1 MCATRL
7 WGRGRRLDG
16 TADPAWEARVAEL
29 WKAIGTH
36 ENNWLGRRGGE
47 QRAHVLRVT
56 RADIFVARHVGLR
69 DYDGWRTR
77 RCSMR
82 E

>member
-7 WGRGRRLDG
+7 WGYGRRLDG

-36 ENNWLGRRGGE
+36 ENNWLGRRGLLAGGLGG
-47 QRAHVLRVT
+47 A
-56 RADIFVARHVGLR
+56 IFTVCVGKNDL
-69 DYDGWRTR
+69 
-77 RCSMR
+77 
-82 E
+82 